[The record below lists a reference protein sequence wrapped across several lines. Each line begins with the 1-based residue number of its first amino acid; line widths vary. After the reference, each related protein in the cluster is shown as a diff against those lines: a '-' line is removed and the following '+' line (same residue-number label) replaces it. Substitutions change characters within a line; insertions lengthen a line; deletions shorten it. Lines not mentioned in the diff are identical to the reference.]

1 VNTFTEG
8 ALIGIKR
15 QTAIEAQR
23 RQNQVVRVQGCQA
36 AVSATPDIKI
46 KVRKC

>member
-1 VNTFTEG
+1 MNTFTEG
-8 ALIGIKR
+8 ALIGIER

-36 AVSATPDIKI
+36 AVSATPNIKI
-46 KVRKC
+46 KARK

>member
-1 VNTFTEG
+1 MSALIEG
-8 ALIGIKR
+8 ELIGIER

-36 AVSATPDIKI
+36 AVSATPNIKI
-46 KVRKC
+46 KVRK